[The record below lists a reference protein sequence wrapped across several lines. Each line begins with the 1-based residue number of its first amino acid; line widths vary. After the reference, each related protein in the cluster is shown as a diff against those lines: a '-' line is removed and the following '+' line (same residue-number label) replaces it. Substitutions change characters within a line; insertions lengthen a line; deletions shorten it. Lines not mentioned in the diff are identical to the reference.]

1 MCQTMGE
8 GWAGLVVPAEFGV
21 NVSRGSDTVMNRMVP
36 YGGIDYNRSYAQA
49 QVIYVCVTS

>member
-1 MCQTMGE
+1 MGE

-21 NVSRGSDTVMNRMVP
+21 KVSRGSDTVMNRMVP